1 MGRAL
6 LKIPA
11 AREIIGRLKPSLG
24 DDLDFLLTEM
34 PEADLALTFN
44 AQRAIHAHH
53 LANFFAYRAAHPGLA
68 LDGALGHSMGVAAAL
83 VAAEALSVEDSGKFI
98 RARAESFSRACKG
111 FKAPMG
117 LAAVSADNFQD
128 AADELAAFPG
138 VRVALHNTLGRGVLG
153 GTMADLESFKQKAR
167 DEDWPVKISLLK
179 VEGPYHTPAF
189 ASCRAELEKVL
200 RGIELRA
207 PRVPVFMGTSGKMET
222 DPARIKSLLAEQ
234 ADSPE
239 RHLDAVRAAYAHGC
253 RNFLEIA
260 HKPQPVT
267 WLGDQLK
274 GEDGAPWP
282 GVTALAVKTEDIGA

>member
-11 AREIIGRLKPSLG
+11 TREIIGRLKPALG
-24 DDLDFLLTEM
+24 EDLEFLLAEM
-34 PEADLALTFN
+34 PEAELALTFN

-53 LANFFAYRAAHPGLA
+53 LANFFAYKAARPGLE

-98 RARAESFSRACKG
+98 RARAESFSRACRE
-111 FKAPMG
+111 FAAPMG
-117 LAAVSADNFQD
+117 LAAVSTDNFQD

-138 VRVALHNTLGRGVLG
+138 VRVALHNTIGRGVLG
-153 GTMADLESFKQKAR
+153 GTMADLEAFKQKAR

-179 VEGPYHTPAF
+179 VEGPYHTPTF
-189 ASCRAELEKVL
+189 ASCRADLEKTL

-222 DPARIKSLLAEQ
+222 VPARIKSLLAEQ
-234 ADSPE
+234 ADSAE
-239 RHLDAVRAAYAHGC
+239 KHLDAVRAAYARGC
-253 RNFLEIA
+253 RNFLEVA

-267 WLGDQLK
+267 WLSDQLK
-274 GEDGAPWP
+274 DEDGAPWP
-282 GVTALAVKTEDIGA
+282 GVAALAVKTEDIGA